1 MNAVKEEKDKI
12 RHEVWRRLEE
22 LGLAR
27 FPRPVYGR
35 IPNFIGAEKAA
46 SRLLNLKEYIDA
58 RVVKVSPD
66 SPQKYVRY
74 RCLLDGK
81 ILIMPTPRLRRG
93 FLILDPSRIPREM
106 FERTSTIRGAFR
118 YGRIIDP
125 KDIPRVDLIVTGSV
139 AVSRDGVRIGKGG
152 GYGELEYAIL
162 RELGKVDE
170 DTPIMTNV
178 HDIQVYERLP
188 SEPYDLTV
196 DYIATPRDLIKIERR
211 RARPRGILW
220 DLLDEEKLNEIP
232 LLRRLRK
239 AGFR

>member
-1 MNAVKEEKDKI
+1 MKEEKDKI
-12 RHEVWRRLEE
+12 RHEVWRKLEE
-22 LGLAR
+22 LGLAK

-46 SRLLNLKEYIDA
+46 SRLLNLKEYIDS

-66 SPQKYVRY
+66 SPQRYVRY

-81 ILIMPTPRLRRG
+81 ILIMPTPRLRMG
-93 FLILDPSRIPREM
+93 FMILDPSKIPRRM
-106 FERTSTIRGAFR
+106 LERASTIRGAFR

-125 KDIPRVDLIVTGSV
+125 EDIPKVDLIVTGSV
-139 AVSRDGVRIGKGG
+139 AVSRDGIRIGKGG

-162 RELGKVDE
+162 REFGKVGE

-188 SEPYDLTV
+188 SDPYDLTM
-196 DYIATPRDLIKIERR
+196 DYIATPTDLIRVERR
-211 RARPRGILW
+211 RNRPKGILW
-220 DLLDEEKLNEIP
+220 SLLDGKKLDEIP
-232 LLRRLRK
+232 LLRRLREV
-239 AGFR
+239 GRR

>member
-1 MNAVKEEKDKI
+1 MKEEKDRI
-12 RHEVWRRLEE
+12 RREVWRKLEE
-22 LGLAR
+22 LGLAK

-46 SRLLNLKEYIDA
+46 SRLLNLREYIDS

-66 SPQKYVRY
+66 SPQRYVRY

-93 FLILDPSRIPREM
+93 FLILDPSRIPGKM
-106 FERTSTIRGAFR
+106 FERASTIRGAFR

-125 KDIPRVDLIVTGSV
+125 EDMPRVDLIVTGSV

-211 RARPRGILW
+211 RVRPRGILW
-220 DLLDEEKLNEIP
+220 DLLDEEKLDEIP

>member
-1 MNAVKEEKDKI
+1 MKEEKDKI
-12 RHEVWRRLEE
+12 RHEVWRKLEE

-46 SRLLNLKEYIDA
+46 SRLLNLREYIDA

-66 SPQKYVRY
+66 SPQRYVRY

-81 ILIMPTPRLRRG
+81 ILIMPTPRLRMG
-93 FLILDPSRIPREM
+93 FMILDPSKIPRRM
-106 FERTSTIRGAFR
+106 LERASTIRGAFR

-125 KDIPRVDLIVTGSV
+125 EDIPKVDLIVTGSV
-139 AVSRDGVRIGKGG
+139 AVSRDGIRIGKGG

-162 RELGKVDE
+162 REFGKVGE

-188 SEPYDLTV
+188 SDPYDLTM
-196 DYIATPRDLIKIERR
+196 DYIATPTDLIRVERR
-211 RARPRGILW
+211 RNRPKGILW
-220 DLLDEEKLNEIP
+220 NLLDGKKLDEIP
-232 LLRRLRK
+232 LLRRLREV
-239 AGFR
+239 GRR

>member
-1 MNAVKEEKDKI
+1 MKEEKDRI
-12 RHEVWRRLEE
+12 RREVWRKLEE
-22 LGLAR
+22 LGLAK

-46 SRLLNLKEYIDA
+46 SRLLNLKEYIDS

-66 SPQKYVRY
+66 SPQRYVRY

-93 FLILDPSRIPREM
+93 FLILDPLRIPRRVL
-106 FERTSTIRGAFR
+106 ERASTIRGAFR

-125 KDIPRVDLIVTGSV
+125 KDMPRVDLIVTGSV

-162 RELGKVDE
+162 REFGKVDE
-170 DTPIMTNV
+170 NTPIMTNV

-188 SEPYDLTV
+188 SDPYDLTV
-196 DYIATPRDLIKIERR
+196 DYIATPRDLIKIEQR

-220 DLLDEEKLNEIP
+220 NLLDEEKLDEIP